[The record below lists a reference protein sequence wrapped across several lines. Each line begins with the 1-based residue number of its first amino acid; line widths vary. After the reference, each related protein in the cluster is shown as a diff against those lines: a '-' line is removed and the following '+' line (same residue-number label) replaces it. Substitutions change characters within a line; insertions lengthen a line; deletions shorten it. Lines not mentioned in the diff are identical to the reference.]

1 MMYEVNWSK
10 LFSFW
15 KFVNQSGRWSHQL
28 TLLIELTSYLDFK
41 KKTWIS
47 FRSTLGRVSHGI
59 FGNFWTGKFF
69 LIDYRGG

>member
-10 LFSFW
+10 LFSFG

-41 KKTWIS
+41 KKKQPGFHFAQPWAE
-47 FRSTLGRVSHGI
+47 
-59 FGNFWTGKFF
+59 
-69 LIDYRGG
+69 